1 MDNVCFRVIN
11 YFKDWN
17 KGDLFLIFRYEF
29 LKLFVKLLLNFCG
42 DDFFRFIENE
52 EILF

>member
-1 MDNVCFRVIN
+1 MDNVCFGVIN

-17 KGDLFLIFRYEF
+17 NEGLFLIYRYVF
-29 LKLFVKLLLNFCG
+29 LKLFVKLLWNFCG
-42 DDFFRFIENE
+42 DYFFKFFENE